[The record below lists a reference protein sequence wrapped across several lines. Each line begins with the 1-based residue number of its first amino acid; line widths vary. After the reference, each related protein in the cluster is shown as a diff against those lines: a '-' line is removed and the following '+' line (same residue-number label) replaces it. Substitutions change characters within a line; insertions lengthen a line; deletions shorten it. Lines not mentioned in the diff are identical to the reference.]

1 MGNLFDSKSL
11 SEEVEKYKIEDEKK
25 KYIFRANTKYI
36 FSSSIFFIVIVFIA
50 SNSLYKGITWIEKL
64 SGLKIIL
71 ILILFLYVFIS
82 IFLIFSYKIVFENG
96 AIFVKNLKIEV
107 SNIES
112 ATVKVAKV
120 SAAKIDKVL
129 EIITFDNKKVQI
141 RLNIKNEILLLKL
154 LKNRIGDKLIF
165 KI

>member
-50 SNSLYKGITWIEKL
+50 SNSLYKGITGIEKL

-82 IFLIFSYKIVFENG
+82 IFLIFSYKIVFEND

-129 EIITFDNKKVQI
+129 EIITFDNKRVQI

>member
-1 MGNLFDSKSL
+1 MINDIVYFLF
-11 SEEVEKYKIEDEKK
+11 
-25 KYIFRANTKYI
+25 
-36 FSSSIFFIVIVFIA
+36 
-50 SNSLYKGITWIEKL
+50 
-64 SGLKIIL
+64 
-71 ILILFLYVFIS
+71 
-82 IFLIFSYKIVFENG
+82 
-96 AIFVKNLKIEV
+96 FVKKLKIEV

-129 EIITFDNKKVQI
+129 EIITFDNKRVQI

>member
-36 FSSSIFFIVIVFIA
+36 FSSSIFFIVIIFIA
-50 SNSLYKGITWIEKL
+50 SSSLYKGITGVEKL

-71 ILILFLYVFIS
+71 ILILFLYVFVS
-82 IFLIFSYKIVFENG
+82 IFLIFSYKIVFEND
-96 AIFVKNLKIEV
+96 AIFVKKLKIEV

-129 EIITFDNKKVQI
+129 EIITFDNKRVQI

-154 LKNRIGDKLIF
+154 LKNRIGGKLIF

>member
-25 KYIFRANTKYI
+25 KYILRANTKYI
-36 FSSSIFFIVIVFIA
+36 FSSSIFFIVIIFIA
-50 SNSLYKGITWIEKL
+50 SSSLYRGITGVEKL

-71 ILILFLYVFIS
+71 ILILFLYVFVS
-82 IFLIFSYKIVFENG
+82 IFLIFSYKIVFEND
-96 AIFVKNLKIEV
+96 AIFVKKLKIEV

-129 EIITFDNKKVQI
+129 EIITFDNKRVQI

>member
-36 FSSSIFFIVIVFIA
+36 FSSSIFFIVIIFIA
-50 SNSLYKGITWIEKL
+50 SSSLYKGITGVEKL

-71 ILILFLYVFIS
+71 ILILFLYVLVS
-82 IFLIFSYKIVFENG
+82 IFLIFSYKIVFEND
-96 AIFVKNLKIEV
+96 AIFVKKLKIEV

-129 EIITFDNKKVQI
+129 EIITFDNKRVQI

>member
-11 SEEVEKYKIEDEKK
+11 SEKVEKYKIEDEKK

-50 SNSLYKGITWIEKL
+50 SNSLYTGITGIEKL